1 MQLRFDTK
9 GLTCFLHVTETQT
22 RRLVVHVYTVA
33 MLNYCRMPSLGKGG
47 RTRGRMKRREGR
59 AKRETVR
66 YGKKK
71 DRRFIQC
78 LLPLFLFRE
87 YPPWRGTV
95 FLCNNLW
102 IQFTL
107 HQFHCKGMR
116 KGEEKGGGERAG
128 YSFQIFVYTTSLCS
142 QEIHGWLFPSSV
154 FCKDFIWNWVKC
166 WFKMSS
172 FLGGPSP

>member
-22 RRLVVHVYTVA
+22 RRLVVHTTVA

-78 LLPLFLFRE
+78 HFPLFLFRE

-116 KGEEKGGGERAG
+116 KGEEEGGGRG
-128 YSFQIFVYTTSLCS
+128 RVIPSKFSFIRHLFVHKKSMVDFSLLAS
-142 QEIHGWLFPSSV
+142 FVRILFGIGWNVDS
-154 FCKDFIWNWVKC
+154 KC
-166 WFKMSS
+166 RHF
-172 FLGGPSP
+172 